1 MAGQQ
6 QQTASAM
13 DSDSFLDIVAN
24 IVGILII
31 LVMVVGLRIQ
41 RTPPVPEPSP
51 ELKDRVA
58 GLQRRID
65 QAEKKLQRLQQ
76 AREENTRRGAQLRR
90 QTDALARKQQEL
102 QKQWEKTQQ
111 SEKHFR
117 EEKLRL
123 QEDILR
129 QARQLELAQRQ
140 LAQRSHQRPKTVHVV
155 SYPTPVSRTVKGE
168 ELHFQLTGGQ
178 LAYVPFE
185 ELVAQL
191 KSDAKRRAAQL
202 RHAAV
207 LSATVGPIRGY
218 RLRYVLQKV
227 STLSDL
233 GTLSF
238 ARLVV
243 ATFIPE
249 KDPPGVPLEQ
259 ALASSSEFRALLA
272 RVDPQ
277 ETTITIWVHPDSFS
291 HYRRLKKELYEMG
304 FAVAARP
311 LPQGRYISAS
321 PSGSHSEAQ

>member
-1 MAGQQ
+1 VARQQ
-6 QQTASAM
+6 PPTASGM

-51 ELKDRVA
+51 ELKN
-58 GLQRRID
+58 
-65 QAEKKLQRLQQ
+65 RLAQLKRQLDEAQKRLGQMQQ
-76 AREENTRRGAQLRR
+76 ARQQNQHQRKQL
-90 QTDALARKQQEL
+90 QQQADALAQEKQDLQERLREKQQA
-102 QKQWEKTQQ
+102 QKHYRQ
-111 SEKHFR
+111 
-117 EEKLRL
+117 EKLRL
-123 QEDILR
+123 QQEILR
-129 QARQLELAQRQ
+129 QARQLELAQQELAKRSLRQ
-140 LAQRSHQRPKTVHVV
+140 PRTVHVV
-155 SYPTPVSRTVKGE
+155 SYPTPVSRTVQDE
-168 ELHFQLTGGQ
+168 ELHFQLTAGH

-185 ELVAQL
+185 ELVARL
-191 KSDAKRRAAQL
+191 KEDAKRRAAQL

-227 STLSDL
+227 STLSEL

-243 ATFIPE
+243 ATFVPE

-259 ALASSSEFRALLA
+259 ALGASSEFRALLA

-277 ETTITIWVHPDSFS
+277 KTTITIWVHPDSFG

-311 LPQGRYISAS
+311 LPPGRYISAS
-321 PSGSHSEAQ
+321 PSGSYSEAQ

>member
-1 MAGQQ
+1 MAQHPSQNTSG
-6 QQTASAM
+6 M

-41 RTPPVPEPSP
+41 RTPPVPEDPP
-51 ELKDRVA
+51 ELKQQVA
-58 GLQRRID
+58 
-65 QAEKKLQRLQQ
+65 RLQQ
-76 AREENTRRGAQLRR
+76 QVAQAQQRLDSLRQRRQATKQQLAHEKEELAHLHSQRESLRR
-90 QTDALARKQQEL
+90 RWEEKQR
-102 QKQWEKTQQ
+102 
-111 SEKHFR
+111 SEKAYR

-123 QEDILR
+123 SKEIL
-129 QARQLELAQRQ
+129 QLAKQVELAQRELQ
-140 LAQRSHQRPKTVHVV
+140 KRRIQQPKTVHVV
-155 SYPTPVSRTVKGE
+155 SYPTPVSKTVKGQ
-168 ELHFQLTGGQ
+168 ELHFQLTAGR

-185 ELVAQL
+185 ELVERL
-191 KSDAKRRAAQL
+191 KEDARRRASQL

-218 RLRYVLQKV
+218 KLRYVLQKV

-243 ATFIPE
+243 ATFVPE
-249 KDPPGVPLEQ
+249 EDPPGVPLEQ
-259 ALASSSEFRALLA
+259 ALAASSEFRALLA
-272 RVDPQ
+272 RVDPK
-277 ETTITIWVHPDSFS
+277 ETTITVWVHPDSFG

-321 PSGSHSEAQ
+321 PSGSYSEAQ